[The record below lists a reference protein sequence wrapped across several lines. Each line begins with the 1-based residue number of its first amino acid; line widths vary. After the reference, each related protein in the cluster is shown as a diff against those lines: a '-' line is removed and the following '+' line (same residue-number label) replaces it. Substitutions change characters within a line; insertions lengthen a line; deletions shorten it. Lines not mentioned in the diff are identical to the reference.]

1 MNNLFLSTC
10 NNLVLKPENL
20 HTLL

>member
-1 MNNLFLSTC
+1 MNNLFLSAC